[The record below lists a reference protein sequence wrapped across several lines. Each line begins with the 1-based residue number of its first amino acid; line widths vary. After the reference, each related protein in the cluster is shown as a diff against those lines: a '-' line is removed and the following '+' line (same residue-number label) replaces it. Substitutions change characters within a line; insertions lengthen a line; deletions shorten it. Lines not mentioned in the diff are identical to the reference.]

1 MVKHGTRLTYGG
13 FSFSMKCFLAS
24 FLSSNFIYRLLR
36 NGKAIS
42 VEVAFLINLSCLM
55 TML

>member
-36 NGKAIS
+36 NGKTTS
-42 VEVAFLINLSCLM
+42 VKFMFLINLSCLM